1 MAEQRRSVLASKWK
15 PFQGLVGCVRR
26 MLDRAV
32 VLIEGGAPNSLV
44 HTHLSPAFAGCDE
57 CQPGVL
63 GVTRPQRFKLVQ
75 GDTAGE
81 QAFLVH
87 AQPH

>member
-1 MAEQRRSVLASKWK
+1 MAEQGRSVLASEWK

-32 VLIEGGAPNSLV
+32 VLIEGGAPDSLV
-44 HTHLSPAFAGCDE
+44 HTHLSPAFAGSDE
-57 CQPGVL
+57 CQPC
-63 GVTRPQRFKLVQ
+63 VTRPQRFKLVQ

-87 AQPH
+87 TQPH